1 MKFKRKFFE
10 YLKISE
16 IMNIQDFLIIWKM
29 LKFINK
35 NINIKYFIFL
45 NKYEDCI

>member
-1 MKFKRKFFE
+1 
-10 YLKISE
+10 
-16 IMNIQDFLIIWKM
+16 M

-45 NKYEDCI
+45 NKYEDCIWGQKFCQILIYFQIYIL